1 MGAELPCYDSTKSTC
16 KIRFVLLSLGSPC
29 SLADYAL
36 QQRITRGPFLSI
48 TPSPNGRFLSLLSHP
63 SGSSPQL
70 WVTSAD
76 FTRSLS
82 EFDLGGE
89 GEVGAPG
96 QVVWCGNN
104 TVVVAW
110 ERTVVMVGPFGET
123 LK

>member
-1 MGAELPCYDSTKSTC
+1 M
-16 KIRFVLLSLGSPC
+16 
-29 SLADYAL
+29 
-36 QQRITRGPFLSI
+36 QRITRGPFISI
-48 TPSPNGRFLSLLSHP
+48 IPSPNGSFFSLLSHP
-63 SGSSPQL
+63 PNSGPQL
-70 WVTSAD
+70 WVASSD

-89 GEVGAPG
+89 GESGAPN

-110 ERTVVMVGPFGET
+110 DRTVVMVGPFGET